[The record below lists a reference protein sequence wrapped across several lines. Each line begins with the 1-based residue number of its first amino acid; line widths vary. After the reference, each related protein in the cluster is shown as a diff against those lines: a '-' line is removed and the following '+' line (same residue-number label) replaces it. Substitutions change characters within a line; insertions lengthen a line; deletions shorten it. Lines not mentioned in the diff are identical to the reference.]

1 VSSLYKVS
9 GAQRPVGL
17 LFPESQARAVFL
29 GTMVLGDETKPLS
42 YGQDSNRDMA
52 GYIERI
58 GDKRWRLVLPYPR
71 FESLLDVVEIVP
83 APKR

>member
-1 VSSLYKVS
+1 L
-9 GAQRPVGL
+9 
-17 LFPESQARAVFL
+17 
-29 GTMVLGDETKPLS
+29 
-42 YGQDSNRDMA
+42 A

>member
-1 VSSLYKVS
+1 
-9 GAQRPVGL
+9 
-17 LFPESQARAVFL
+17 
-29 GTMVLGDETKPLS
+29 MVLGDETKPLS